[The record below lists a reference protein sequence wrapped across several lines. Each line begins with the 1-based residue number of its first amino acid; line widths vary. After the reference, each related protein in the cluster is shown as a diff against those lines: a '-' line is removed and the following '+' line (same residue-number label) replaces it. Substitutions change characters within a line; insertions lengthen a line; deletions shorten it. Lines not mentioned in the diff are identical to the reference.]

1 MQTETVQLSQVR
13 VNKANPRTITEKK
26 LRLLVERLLA
36 FPKMIEVRPVVVDN
50 TMTALGGNM
59 RVRALNLIAQMS
71 IEEIKGTL
79 TKTKDYQT
87 LSKGE
92 QEALIDRW
100 QVWLDKPT
108 VPVAK
113 ASQFSDAEKKQF
125 IIADN
130 ASFGEWDYD
139 ALANEWD
146 AADLTGWGL
155 DVWKD
160 PAGNMPFGGFEVPAS
175 PAAPTEEPQGSTDIA
190 GAENLPPELQGAD
203 IAPDDLPK
211 IEGNDETARERIIIV
226 YPKDR
231 AMDVA
236 ALIGLPEIDKV
247 VYDIDELVK
256 E

>member
-79 TKTKDYQT
+79 TKTKDYQMLT
-87 LSKGE
+87 KGE
-92 QEALIDRW
+92 QETLINRW

-160 PAGNMPFGGFEVPAS
+160 PVGAMPSGGFEAPAFQT
-175 PAAPTEEPQGSTDIA
+175 PEPQGAEDIT
-190 GAENLPPELQGAD
+190 GAENLPPELQGVD
-203 IAPDDLPK
+203 IAPNDLPK